1 MSSVLLQMCLPCG
14 SSLKLYCLIFSLN
27 DLQSLAPG
35 TRSSPDISRSMI
47 NRRHFA
53 PLKIFKF
60 HYKQNYDSTQLWFID
75 QRLII
80 SFGTTKGSCSV
91 WLWSIKNNPR
101 SLLFYWESSGRKMIH
116 HFMNYGRVY
125 RNSFIS
131 RWHSFEGS
139 FYLEHCGNSRSHS
152 EAMLELPGKRFQ
164 SENLLVTRK
173 SCQQEFTREILITRL

>member
-1 MSSVLLQMCLPCG
+1 MQTKDVFFCICFNFRIEMSSLLLQMCLPCG
-14 SSLKLYCLIFSLN
+14 SSPRFYCLIFSLN
-27 DLQSLAPG
+27 DPESLAPG

-47 NRRHFA
+47 NRRHFV

-91 WLWSIKNNPR
+91 WLWTIKNNPR
-101 SLLFYWESSGRKMIH
+101 SFHFFSKSSGSKMIH

-131 RWHSFEGS
+131 RWNSFEGS
-139 FYLEHCGNSRSHS
+139 FYLEHGFMKIVLVISR
-152 EAMLELPGKRFQ
+152 PF
-164 SENLLVTRK
+164 
-173 SCQQEFTREILITRL
+173 